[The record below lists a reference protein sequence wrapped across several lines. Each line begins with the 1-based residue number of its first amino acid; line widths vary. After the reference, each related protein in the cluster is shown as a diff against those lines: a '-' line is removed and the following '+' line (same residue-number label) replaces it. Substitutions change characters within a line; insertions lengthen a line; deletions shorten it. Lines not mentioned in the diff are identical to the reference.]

1 MRVLITGGAGFIG
14 RYVARLCLARGD
26 RVTVLDNFSPQIHGL
41 RPASEIEQ
49 DFRQFVNAP
58 PHSPAETLNVFNG
71 DVQDITILECALE
84 GQDAVIHLAAET
96 GTGQSMYEVVRYE
109 QVNIGGTAALM
120 QSLTTGR
127 FPTVRKLVLASS
139 RAIYGEGKYICDKC
153 GLVYPAMR
161 TADALKLGQF
171 EPRCPSC
178 GGPCRVML
186 TDETTPAVPASF
198 YGLTKQVQEEMVRLF
213 ASTLGLSAFILRY
226 QNVYGPGQSLR
237 NPYTGILA
245 IFSNQA
251 RADQVINIFEDGKES
266 RDFVYVEDVAWAT
279 RRCLDSDLNG
289 IHSLNVGSG
298 EPVTI
303 EHVAS
308 QIKAYF
314 RSKSQLRITG
324 QFRLGDI
331 RHNLADLSRVK
342 SVLGYEPQVK
352 FDEGLDRFLS
362 WAETQPIETDRY
374 EQSIQEMGQRGM
386 AGSARSERR

>member
-14 RYVARLCLARGD
+14 RYAARLCLARGD
-26 RVTVLDNFSPQIHGL
+26 TVTVLDNFSPQIHGF

-49 DFRQFVNAP
+49 DFRQFLSAP
-58 PHSPAETLNVFNG
+58 PHSPADNLNVFSG
-71 DVQDITILECALE
+71 DVRDINILERALE

-109 QVNIGGTAALM
+109 QVNIGGTAALV
-120 QSLTTGR
+120 QCLTTGR
-127 FPTVRKLVLASS
+127 FPTIRKLVLASS

-153 GLVYPAMR
+153 GIVYPHMR
-161 TADALKLGQF
+161 TAETLKLRQF

-178 GGPCRVML
+178 HASCRVAP
-186 TDETTPAVPASF
+186 TDETSPAAPASF
-198 YGLTKQVQEEMVRLF
+198 YGLTKQVQEEMIRLF

-245 IFSNQA
+245 IFSNRA
-251 RADQVINIFEDGKES
+251 RAHEVINIFEDGQES

-289 IHSLNVGSG
+289 IHTLNVGSG
-298 EPVTI
+298 ESVTI
-303 EHVAS
+303 EQVAS

-314 RSKSQLRITG
+314 RSECQLRVSG

-331 RHNLADLSRVK
+331 RHNLADLSRVR

-352 FDEGLDRFLS
+352 FEDGIRQFLN

-386 AGSARSERR
+386 AGISES